1 MKTIKWAAILG
12 LLFTLVS
19 IVPGHSYANFQF
31 TDVPSNDEAYEHIH
45 YIADLGV
52 INKVA
57 KFNPKENLTRAQ
69 ASKML
74 VIATKNQNIPTPSV
88 TFKDVKVGSEQY
100 EYASRAVA
108 LGYFKNGADN
118 QFKPNEMIKRDEMA
132 NALAVAFKLSE
143 KPTSEKPMMLTDVKD
158 HAYAERINGLYYA
171 GITQGDLGKFL
182 PNDLLTRK
190 QFALFVAR
198 AKNPTKYALPVKL
211 PGQTSNT
218 YFVKVKTGGDSLN
231 VRSLPS
237 VDGTI
242 VHKLT
247 HGQIVE
253 VVNQTGDWLLILL
266 DDGEGY
272 INSRYTIEA
281 GSEEPELPSVE
292 PTPEEPNEEFV
303 PDITP
308 EQPVVTGDLIGKV
321 TVKSLNV
328 RSTAGTTGAIVGT
341 LTTGKL
347 VSVLSLDGHWAKIKF
362 DSKVGYVHKSYL
374 KLINQKGN
382 PLKNRIIVVDA
393 GHGAQDPGTSK
404 NGVTEKSIT
413 LKVSKLVEAKLKNAG
428 AKVLMIRSN
437 DSFLTLEQRT
447 AFAKKNFAE
456 TFVSI
461 HVNSASSSAKGTET
475 FFDSSSNPNSVESKS
490 LAKYIQSNIVKKANM
505 QDRGVKDNRFY
516 VVRNNNVA
524 AVLVELGFLTNSEDY
539 KKLTS
544 DKYLEI
550 YADSIYQGLV
560 QYYSAP

>member
-1 MKTIKWAAILG
+1 MKLIKWAAVLG

-19 IVPGHSYANFQF
+19 IVPGHSYAKFQF
-31 TDVPSNDEAYEHIH
+31 TDVPSSDEAYEHIH

-52 INKVA
+52 INTVA

-74 VIATKNQNIPTPSV
+74 VIATKKQNIPTPSI
-88 TFKDVKVGSEQY
+88 TFKDVKVGTEQY
-100 EYASRAVA
+100 EYASRAVS
-108 LGYFKNGADN
+108 LGLFKTGADN
-118 QFKPNEMIKRDEMA
+118 QFKPNEKIKRDEMA
-132 NALAVAFKLSE
+132 NALAVAFDLSE
-143 KPTSEKPMMLTDVKD
+143 KATSEKPMMLTDVKD

-171 GITQGDLGKFL
+171 GITQGDSGKFL
-182 PNDLLTRK
+182 PNELLTRK

-198 AKNPTKYALPVKL
+198 ALNDKYALPVKL

-218 YFVKVKTGGDSLN
+218 YFVKVKTGGDLLN

-237 VDGTI
+237 VDGKI
-242 VHKLT
+242 VQKLAN
-247 HGQIVE
+247 GQIVE

-266 DDGEGY
+266 DGGEGY
-272 INSRYTIEA
+272 INSRYTVEA

-292 PTPEEPNEEFV
+292 PTPEEPSE
-303 PDITP
+303 DISPETTP
-308 EQPVVTGDLIGKV
+308 EQPVITGDLVGKV

-328 RSTAGTTGAIVGT
+328 RSTAGTTGSVVGT

-347 VSVLSLDGHWAKIKF
+347 VTVLSLDGHWAKIKF

-382 PLKNRIIVVDA
+382 ALKNRIIVIDA
-393 GHGAQDPGTSK
+393 GHGAHDPGTSK

-428 AKVLMIRSN
+428 AKVLMIRST

-461 HVNSASSSAKGTET
+461 HVNSAASSAKGTET
-475 FFDSSSNPNSVESKS
+475 FFDSSSNPNSAESKS
-490 LAKYIQSNIVKKANM
+490 LAKYIQNNIVKKANM
-505 QDRGVKDNRFY
+505 ADRGVKDNRFY